1 MNAIEEI
8 ENFLD
13 YKENKLAKQKTKD
26 KISIKTSESNSKT
39 SSEKPSNSKKTPLL
53 STPTIKREKS
63 FSRAKSFT
71 REKSFN
77 REPRRGTR
85 QNKDHQFSKHESS
98 KFENK
103 EIPKM
108 CRSDTGTWR
117 KLKTNSSSS
126 SGVETCN
133 KFDQLSE
140 DNDIIMKLKELQ
152 KKLADSDVKN
162 HKLAAELLSTA
173 VKLIK

>member
-13 YKENKLAKQKTKD
+13 YKENKLARQKTKD
-26 KISIKTSESNSKT
+26 KILTKTSESNSKA
-39 SSEKPSNSKKTPLL
+39 SEKPDSSKKTPLL
-53 STPTIKREKS
+53 DTPKLKREKS

-77 REPRRGTR
+77 REPRRGSR

-117 KLKTNSSSS
+117 KVKTNSSSS

-140 DNDIIMKLKELQ
+140 DNDIIMKLKEIQ
-152 KKLADSDVKN
+152 KKLAESDIKN